1 VEVYSP
7 LGLGR
12 HVDHRLTR
20 RAAEQMGRRL
30 WYFRDLPYDI
40 QNGEAP
46 EELVPPDQEEARIGL
61 ASEEI
66 DAWTAAAGEY
76 HSQIQSFWSNFD
88 VMASELREYHDLQ
101 GGIRLLRPP
110 PI

>member
-1 VEVYSP
+1 
-7 LGLGR
+7 
-12 HVDHRLTR
+12 
-20 RAAEQMGRRL
+20 MGRRL

-40 QNGEAP
+40 QNGLPP
-46 EELVPPDQEEARIGL
+46 EELPPPDQEEARIGL

-66 DAWTAAAGEY
+66 DAWAAAAGEY